1 MRSLPND
8 GNEEN
13 SLIWPILIDFL
24 SVGRAYRWEARP
36 TFLLRTIA
44 QNRCFCKVMS
54 LQNHY
59 FEEKVEDFSSKRLE
73 F

>member
-1 MRSLPND
+1 MRSLQKD
-8 GNEEN
+8 ENEEN
-13 SLIWPILIDFL
+13 SSTWPILIDFL
-24 SVGRAYRWEARP
+24 PVGRAYRREACP
-36 TFLLRTIA
+36 TFLLRIIA
-44 QNRCFCKVMS
+44 QNSYFCKVMS

>member
-1 MRSLPND
+1 MRSLQKDENV
-8 GNEEN
+8 EN
-13 SLIWPILIDFL
+13 SSTWQILIDFL

-36 TFLLRTIA
+36 TFFLRIIA